1 ISRKVKIKIGIH
13 TARCLV
19 GIIGSDDRMSYTALG
34 DGVNLASRLEGLN
47 GKFNTNIIISETTW
61 KEVQEKFLCRWLN
74 YVNVKGKRK
83 AVHVYEVLGFKDEAT
98 ESMIELSDLHEEMKQ
113 KMMNL
118 DFTGAINISNRL

>member
-1 ISRKVKIKIGIH
+1 VMAFFNAPEQVLDHENRAVESALLCISRLDKQNEKWQNDLGISRKVKIKIGIH

-74 YVNVKGKRK
+74 Y
-83 AVHVYEVLGFKDEAT
+83 
-98 ESMIELSDLHEEMKQ
+98 
-113 KMMNL
+113 
-118 DFTGAINISNRL
+118 